1 MKKLLLLILFT
12 FGIHQTSQAQVLI
25 SLIFGDKLNS
35 DKLEFG
41 LLGGVNLSNMSEL
54 SGAETLPGFHLGFYF
69 DLVLNDKLLLHPGV
83 IVKSPLGTQGL
94 APYPTGD
101 DNLDELFETNN
112 GEVARKLRYF
122 HVPVLLKYRF
132 LDQLYAEG
140 GVQLGLMYKAFD
152 EFTASVEDDDDLVYT
167 VDIKDQIKRI
177 EAGVA
182 LGAGYKLLKG
192 QGMQFGVRY
201 FWGLTD
207 TLKDNPGDAVKNS
220 SLYIYATI
228 PVGKGKAKA
237 RREAEKNKDKKI
249 N

>member
-1 MKKLLLLILFT
+1 MTLGMNQLS
-12 FGIHQTSQAQVLI
+12 HAQVLI

-35 DKLEFG
+35 DKMEFG
-41 LLGGVNLSNMSEL
+41 LLGGLNFSNMPEL
-54 SGAETLPGFHLGFYF
+54 SGSEAIPGFHLGFYF
-69 DLVLNDKLLLHPGV
+69 DIKLDEKLFLHPGV

-112 GEVARKLRYF
+112 GEVARRLRYF

-132 LDQLYAEG
+132 MDQLFVEG
-140 GVQLGLMYKAFD
+140 GMQLGILNKAFD
-152 EFTASVEDDDDLVYT
+152 EFTASIEDDDDLLYT
-167 VDIKDQIKRI
+167 VDIKDQIQKI

-182 LGAGYKLLKG
+182 VGAGYKLLKG
-192 QGMQFGVRY
+192 KGMQFGLRY

-207 TLKDNPGDAVKNS
+207 TIKDNPGDAVKNS

-228 PVGKGKAKA
+228 PVGKGKS
-237 RREAEKNKDKKI
+237 ENGDV

>member
-1 MKKLLLLILFT
+1 MKKLLLLMIFIVGLPHF
-12 FGIHQTSQAQVLI
+12 SQAQVLI

-35 DKLEFG
+35 DKMEFG
-41 LLGGVNLSNMSEL
+41 LLGGANLSNMSEL
-54 SGAETLPGFHLGFYF
+54 PSSEILPGFHLGFYF
-69 DLVLNDKLLLHPGV
+69 DLKLKEKLFLHPGV

-101 DNLDELFETNN
+101 DNLDELFETND
-112 GEVARKLRYF
+112 GELARKLRYF

-132 LDQLYAEG
+132 IPRLYVEG
-140 GVQLGLMYKAFD
+140 GMQLGLMYKAFD
-152 EFTASVEDDDDLVYT
+152 EFTASVEDEDDLVYT

-182 LGAGYKLLKG
+182 LGAGYKILKG
-192 QGMQFGVRY
+192 QGMQIGARY

-228 PVGKGKAKA
+228 PVGKGKAAA
-237 RREAEKNKDKKI
+237 RRAEKNQKE
-249 N
+249 NVN